1 MPFTLAHP
9 AILIPFFRKKL
20 PLSVTGMVIGS
31 MVPDFEFFFRLRV
44 TENIGHHGI
53 GILLLDIP
61 LALLLC
67 FLFHNIFRNPFINH
81 LPAAY
86 IARTAKYKSFNWNEY
101 FRKHSIVVLLSILIG
116 VLSHFFL
123 DGFTHF
129 DGFVVRAFPVF
140 SYKLPIM
147 SFNIPVY
154 GLLQALFSLIG
165 LVLLYWRII
174 LLPQSNERP
183 LNYSNNLVFWSLLT
197 IVSFSILIVRMLL
210 MPMYHTF
217 WDIVIAI
224 IGSFIYASLAISLV
238 YKQMDEMVMQD

>member
-9 AILIPFFRKKL
+9 AILIPLFRKKL
-20 PLSVTGMVIGS
+20 TLSVTGMVIGS

-44 TENIGHHGI
+44 TENIGHHGM

-86 IARTAKYKSFNWNEY
+86 ITRTAQYKSFNWNVY
-101 FRKHSIVVLLSILIG
+101 FRKHSFIVFVSILIG
-116 VLSHFFL
+116 VLSHFLL

-129 DGFVVRAFPVF
+129 DGFVVTAFPVL
-140 SYKLPIM
+140 SKKIPII
-147 SFNIPVY
+147 SFHIPLY

-165 LVLLYWRII
+165 MVLLYWKIV
-174 LLPQSNERP
+174 LLPQGSERP
-183 LNYSNNLVFWSLLT
+183 LNFSKKLVFWSFLT
-197 IVSFSILIVRMLL
+197 IASFSILILRMLL
-210 MPMYHTF
+210 MPMYDTF
-217 WDIVIAI
+217 WDIIIAI
-224 IGSFIYASLAISLV
+224 IGSFIYASLIISLV
-238 YKQMDEMVMQD
+238 YKQLDKMVMQD